1 MGIMKKKLLVFAGVF
16 VLGFASYGAMN
27 VVFDATNEMEFCTSC
42 HSMKINLAEYKE
54 TAHYKN
60 QSGVQASCSDCHVP
74 KEFLPKV
81 KAKIIASKD
90 VYHEFLG
97 NFAVSDEIKNDPE
110 AYQEHYDGER
120 WRMANIVWDKMR
132 ANNSAECRTCH
143 TFEAMDIEA
152 QSRSAQRRHP
162 RAIKEGET
170 CIDCHKG
177 VAHHEP
183 MEPMPELE
191 NLDLDALTM
200 KTD

>member
-1 MGIMKKKLLVFAGVF
+1 MNKKILSIAGVF

-27 VVFDATNEMEFCTSC
+27 WVFDATNEMAFCTSC
-42 HSMKINLAEYKE
+42 HSMQVNLAEYKE
-54 TAHYKN
+54 TTHYQN
-60 QSGVQASCSDCHVP
+60 TSGVRATCSDCHVP
-74 KEFLPKV
+74 EAMVPKV
-81 KAKIIASKD
+81 KAKIIAAKD

-132 ANNSAECRTCH
+132 ANDSAECRSCH
-143 TFEAMDIEA
+143 TFEAMDVEA

-177 VAHHEP
+177 IAHHEP

-191 NLDLDALTM
+191 DLDLDALTM
-200 KTD
+200 KTE